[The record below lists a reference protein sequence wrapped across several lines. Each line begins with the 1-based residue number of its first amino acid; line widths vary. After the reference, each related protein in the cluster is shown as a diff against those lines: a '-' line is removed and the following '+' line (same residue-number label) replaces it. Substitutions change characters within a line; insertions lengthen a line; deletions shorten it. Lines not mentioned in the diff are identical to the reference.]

1 MKVRHLCVLFAILSL
16 LTAAFIWGNSLKSV
30 SESSAQSS
38 EIADKVQSVVDPQQ
52 KVEPSQF
59 HHLIRKLAHV
69 IEFFALGLFVCGFTV
84 CLGNELEKRL
94 ISMPLLIIL
103 AIAVADEWIQSFAD
117 RGSLV
122 TDVVLDFT
130 GALAGLLTA
139 AVLYWI
145 LRKISAV
152 KK

>member
-1 MKVRHLCVLFAILSL
+1 MKVRHLLILFAALSL
-16 LTAAFIWGNSLKSV
+16 LMVAFIWGNSLKSV

-38 EIADKVQSVVDPQQ
+38 AVADKIQGVVDPQQ
-52 KVEPSQF
+52 KVEPDVF
-59 HHLIRKLAHV
+59 HNLIRKLAHV
-69 IEFFALGLFVCGFTV
+69 IEFFALGLFVCGFAI
-84 CLGNELEKRL
+84 CLGYELSKRL
-94 ISMPLLIIL
+94 ISMPLLIVL
-103 AIAVADEWIQSFAD
+103 SIAVADEWIQSFAD

>member
-1 MKVRHLCVLFAILSL
+1 MTSGLLSGLIALVFNGLAILGLIIFVCGIVAVINEKFDLGFSDEQV
-16 LTAAFIWGNSLKSV
+16 ARY
-30 SESSAQSS
+30 SEKI
-38 EIADKVQSVVDPQQ
+38 EIYV
-52 KVEPSQF
+52 
-59 HHLIRKLAHV
+59 RKLAHV
-69 IEFFALGLFVCGFTV
+69 IEFFALGLFVCGFAI
-84 CLGNELEKRL
+84 CLGDELSKRL
-94 ISMPLLIIL
+94 ISMPLLIVL
-103 AIAVADEWIQSFAD
+103 SIAVADEWIQSFAD